1 MKYRK
6 QIFATA
12 IFSIVFFSVGVQDAS
27 AQACNGTGA
36 SAGKTGVCNE
46 PCGTG
51 QTIITPSSG
60 CSASQNCCA
69 LASTA
74 PAGGSNITIPNPLKY
89 TTVDGFVS
97 SVMSAIQGIVVVL
110 AILAIVIGGVMY
122 VISAGNSGLMTSAKG
137 AITGAMIGLAIV
149 IAAPSFLKEVY
160 SIVGGKENPA
170 ELQKALSLTQI
181 ATNALEFLLSIVGII
196 AIIMLIVGG
205 LAYLT
210 SGGDSKRADVGKEI
224 VKNSLIGIAIV
235 MGALIIVKAIAGL
248 LMGSTTV

>member
-1 MKYRK
+1 MNV
-6 QIFATA
+6 FAAET
-12 IFSIVFFSVGVQDAS
+12 IGSCSVNGVS
-27 AQACNGTGA
+27 
-36 SAGKTGVCNE
+36 GVCKSDCTLAGME
-46 PCGTG
+46 RIGVCTSPGESCCIAKT
-51 QTIITPSSG
+51 
-60 CSASQNCCA
+60 ASNTA
-69 LASTA
+69 TST
-74 PAGGSNITIPNPLKY
+74 GGSNIVIPNPLKY
-89 TTVDGFVS
+89 STVNGFVS
-97 SVMSAIQGIVVVL
+97 SVMGAIQGIVVVL

-170 ELQKALSLTQI
+170 ELQRALSLTQI
-181 ATNALEFLLSIVGII
+181 ATKALEFLLSIVGII
-196 AIIMLIVGG
+196 AIIMLIIGG

-224 VKNSLIGIAIV
+224 VQNSLIGIAIV

-248 LMGSTTV
+248 LTGSSIV

>member
-1 MKYRK
+1 M
-6 QIFATA
+6 
-12 IFSIVFFSVGVQDAS
+12 G
-27 AQACNGTGA
+27 
-36 SAGKTGVCNE
+36 
-46 PCGTG
+46 
-51 QTIITPSSG
+51 
-60 CSASQNCCA
+60 
-69 LASTA
+69 
-74 PAGGSNITIPNPLKY
+74 
-89 TTVDGFVS
+89 
-97 SVMSAIQGIVVVL
+97 AIQGIVVVL

-170 ELQKALSLTQI
+170 ELQRALSLTQI
-181 ATNALEFLLSIVGII
+181 ATKALEFLLSIVGII
-196 AIIMLIVGG
+196 AIIMLIIGG

-224 VKNSLIGIAIV
+224 VQNSLIGIAIV

-248 LMGSTTV
+248 LTGSSIV

>member
-12 IFSIVFFSVGVQDAS
+12 IFSIVFFSVGFESAS
-27 AQACNGTGA
+27 AQVCTGA
-36 SAGKTGVCNE
+36 GYACRVA
-46 PCGTG
+46 PCLG
-51 QTIITPSSG
+51 SE
-60 CSASQNCCA
+60 SQD
-69 LASTA
+69 TA
-74 PAGGSNITIPNPLKY
+74 KSCGGSGEICCQSRQSTTVGGSSITIPNPLKY
-89 TTVDGFVS
+89 STVDGFVS

-160 SIVGGKENPA
+160 SIVGGKESPA
-170 ELQKALSLTQI
+170 ELQAALSLTQI
-181 ATNALEFLLSIVGII
+181 ATNALQFLLSIVGII
-196 AIIMLIVGG
+196 AIIMLIIGG
-205 LAYLT
+205 MAYLT

-248 LMGSTTV
+248 LMGSSIV